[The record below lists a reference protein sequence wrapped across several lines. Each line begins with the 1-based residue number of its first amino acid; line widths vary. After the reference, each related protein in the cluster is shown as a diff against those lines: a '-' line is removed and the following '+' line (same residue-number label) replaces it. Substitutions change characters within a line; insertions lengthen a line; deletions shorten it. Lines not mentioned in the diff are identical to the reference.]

1 METNYKNKKRFPVA
15 SALFLIYVVV
25 SMASNIFC
33 AVIKISLL
41 SWLEEISSDIYGG
54 GLFSSLVL
62 VTGELENLLTTTMI
76 LLIIAA
82 IVGAIAYILIAI
94 FTFKTDK
101 KPSIVYIAAIPFAS
115 IAAAVSAI
123 SAIIALSPRENEY
136 YILANVFDLS
146 AQLMLILTL
155 ISVLIFIVPFGLI
168 LIQPD
173 LGTATVYIPIFFIM
187 CFMAG
192 VKIKYLLFLLGCG
205 ISMVIFTILPVY
217 NTEVELRL
225 PKEIKK
231 VYLAPQMKEIP
242 FEKVGNAEYTVSGNI
257 IQIKVSKDILG
268 IKDTF
273 EFKWADNSVS
283 DGDIMQF
290 IDMGDAAPNDRFNYI
305 YKK

>member
-62 VTGELENLLTTTMI
+62 ITGELENLLTTTMI

-155 ISVLIFIVPFGLI
+155 ISVLIFTI
-168 LIQPD
+168 LIKAFKKPSKLSGLWFISAAPGFLYLIMVVLSKIFECLNFYNINAILLDTEPFNTLSYFWFIQSITRF
-173 LGTATVYIPIFFIM
+173 LGA
-187 CFMAG
+187 
-192 VKIKYLLFLLGCG
+192 
-205 ISMVIFTILPVY
+205 TILVIAFFCVAHQFARV
-217 NTEVELRL
+217 N
-225 PKEIKK
+225 KK
-231 VYLAPQMKEIP
+231 L
-242 FEKVGNAEYTVSGNI
+242 SC
-257 IQIKVSKDILG
+257 
-268 IKDTF
+268 
-273 EFKWADNSVS
+273 
-283 DGDIMQF
+283 
-290 IDMGDAAPNDRFNYI
+290 
-305 YKK
+305 